1 MANSTDW
8 MSAIMDFE
16 CNTADLKIYGQL
28 ANLKKHGIEKY
39 FFEIHKSALDSV
51 DVTTFKVQN
60 LIILIL
66 KVGKLG
72 WMEYKCR

>member
-1 MANSTDW
+1 
-8 MSAIMDFE
+8 MSAIVDFE
-16 CNTADLKIYGQL
+16 CNTADLKI
-28 ANLKKHGIEKY
+28 

-51 DVTTFKVQN
+51 NLTTFKVQN

-72 WMEYKCR
+72 